1 VRLRHTTNYS
11 LRVDAKICLDILLGK
26 QFMST
31 KRSDSAFPVSYS
43 RDTDSLVE
51 GMTKREYFAIM
62 LMQGYTIANTK
73 FEDEYQKARLSVA
86 EADALIDILAYEA
99 NPKA

>member
-1 VRLRHTTNYS
+1 
-11 LRVDAKICLDILLGK
+11 
-26 QFMST
+26 MST
-31 KRSDSAFPVSYS
+31 RRTDSAFPSSYN
-43 RDTDSLVE
+43 RDTDSLIE

-62 LMQGYTIANTK
+62 IMQGLSAANTR
-73 FEDEYQKARLSVA
+73 FEDEYQKARLAVA

>member
-1 VRLRHTTNYS
+1 MPTRRT
-11 LRVDAKICLDILLGK
+11 
-26 QFMST
+26 
-31 KRSDSAFPVSYS
+31 DSAFPISYN
-43 RDTDSLVE
+43 RDADSLVE

-62 LMQGYTIANTK
+62 IMQGYTAANAK
-73 FEDEYQKARLSVA
+73 FEDEYQKARLAVA

>member
-1 VRLRHTTNYS
+1 MVRS
-11 LRVDAKICLDILLGK
+11 IVQSEIVDAKICLDILLGK
-26 QFMST
+26 QYMST
-31 KRSDSAFPVSYS
+31 RRSDSAFPIGYN
-43 RDTDSLVE
+43 RDTDSLIE

-62 LMQGYTIANTK
+62 IMQGYTTANAK

-99 NPKA
+99 NPLKPE